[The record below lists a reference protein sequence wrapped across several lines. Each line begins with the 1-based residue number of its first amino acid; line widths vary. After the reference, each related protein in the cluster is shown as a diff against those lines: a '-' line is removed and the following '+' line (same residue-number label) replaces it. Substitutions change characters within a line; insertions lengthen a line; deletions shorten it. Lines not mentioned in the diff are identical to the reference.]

1 MKKAIK
7 EFLPMQPGDV
17 QKTWSSIKLI
27 NRLTNFKPEVSI
39 EEGVSNFVNWYLNYI
54 KKNDL
59 NNS

>member
-1 MKKAIK
+1 
-7 EFLPMQPGDV
+7 MQPGDV